1 MENKNMPPNHKK
13 NNIQMKNIFP
23 SLIIMLVIVSC
34 ENSRK
39 IAVQPQSKGG
49 NSYIEQYKDLAIK
62 EMKRSGVPASIT
74 LAQGML
80 ESDYGRS
87 TLAVNA
93 NNHFG
98 IKCHNDWTGKR
109 IYHDDDRRNECFRS
123 YRDVYESFKDHS
135 DFLTGVSR
143 YDFLFDYEITEY
155 KKWARG
161 LKKAGYAT
169 SPTYASKLIDLIERY
184 QLYRYDRQTTSYK
197 MTISGGPQNLGNVD
211 DFAISHSGHTVKNRN
226 RIDYIITRPGDTF
239 RNLTEEFDMLPW
251 ELPKYNELDKNAKLE
266 PGQILYLQPKR
277 NKAARGYD
285 IHIVKEGDTLHSIS
299 QLYGIKLKK
308 LCKKNDMEPGDQLEQ
323 GMKVWLRKNKPD
335 TEDSQKKNDTKSDN

>member
-34 ENSRK
+34 ETSRK

-87 TLAVNA
+87 TLAVKA

-98 IKCHNDWTGKR
+98 IKCHNDWTGGR
-109 IYHDDDRRNECFRS
+109 IYHDDDRKGECFRK

-169 SPTYASKLIDLIERY
+169 SPTYASKLINLIERY
-184 QLYRYDRQTTSYK
+184 QLDQLDRQKFSSQTENTADQSR
-197 MTISGGPQNLGNVD
+197 LGNVD
-211 DFAISHSGHTVKNRN
+211 NYQISVQRHSIRSNN
-226 RIDYIITRPGDTF
+226 RIDYIKVKDGDTF
-239 RNLTEEFDMLPW
+239 
-251 ELPKYNELDKNAKLE
+251 
-266 PGQILYLQPKR
+266 
-277 NKAARGYD
+277 
-285 IHIVKEGDTLHSIS
+285 
-299 QLYGIKLKK
+299 
-308 LCKKNDMEPGDQLEQ
+308 
-323 GMKVWLRKNKPD
+323 
-335 TEDSQKKNDTKSDN
+335 

>member
-1 MENKNMPPNHKK
+1 MKK
-13 NNIQMKNIFP
+13 IL
-23 SLIIMLVIVSC
+23 SLVFITVIIVSC
-34 ENSRK
+34 ETQRRVSVR
-39 IAVQPQSKGG
+39 PQTKDG
-49 NSYIEQYKDLAIK
+49 NSYIEAYKDLAVR

-87 TLAVNA
+87 TLAVKA

-109 IYHDDDRRNECFRS
+109 ILHDDDRRNECFRS

-169 SPTYASKLIDLIERY
+169 SPTYASKLIELIERY

-239 RNLTEEFDMLPW
+239 RSLTEEFDMLPW

-266 PGQILYLQPKR
+266 PGKILYLQPKR

-285 IHIVKEGDTLHSIS
+285 VHIVKEEDTLYSIS
-299 QLYGIKLKK
+299 QLYGIKLDK
-308 LCKKNDMEPGDQLEQ
+308 LCKKNHVKPGDELKP
-323 GMKVWLRKNKPD
+323 GMEIYLRKEKPL
-335 TEDSQKKNDTKSDN
+335 EEEKKDEKN

>member
-49 NSYIEQYKDLAIK
+49 NSYIEQYKDLAVR

-87 TLAVNA
+87 TLAVKA

-109 IYHDDDRRNECFRS
+109 IYHDDDRKNECFRK
-123 YRDVYESFKDHS
+123 YNDVYESFKDHS
-135 DFLTGVSR
+135 DFLTGVNR
-143 YDFLFDYEITEY
+143 YDFLFELKITEY

-169 SPTYASKLIDLIERY
+169 SPTYASKLINLIERY
-184 QLYRYDRQTTSYK
+184 QLHQYDENRYSSHYASSSSTSR
-197 MTISGGPQNLGNVD
+197 LGDVD
-211 DFAISHSGHTVKNRN
+211 
-226 RIDYIITRPGDTF
+226 
-239 RNLTEEFDMLPW
+239 
-251 ELPKYNELDKNAKLE
+251 
-266 PGQILYLQPKR
+266 
-277 NKAARGYD
+277 
-285 IHIVKEGDTLHSIS
+285 
-299 QLYGIKLKK
+299 
-308 LCKKNDMEPGDQLEQ
+308 
-323 GMKVWLRKNKPD
+323 
-335 TEDSQKKNDTKSDN
+335 

>member
-1 MENKNMPPNHKK
+1 MKK
-13 NNIQMKNIFP
+13 ILF
-23 SLIIMLVIVSC
+23 LVFIAVIIVSC
-34 ENSRK
+34 ETQRRVSVR
-39 IAVQPQSKGG
+39 PQTKDG
-49 NSYIEQYKDLAIK
+49 NSYIEAYKDLAVR

-123 YRDVYESFKDHS
+123 YRYVYESFKDHS

-169 SPTYASKLIDLIERY
+169 SPTYASKLINLIERY
-184 QLYRYDRQTTSYK
+184 QLDQLDRQKFSSQTENTADQSR
-197 MTISGGPQNLGNVD
+197 LGNVD
-211 DFAISHSGHTVKNRN
+211 NYQISVQRHSIRSNN
-226 RIDYIITRPGDTF
+226 RIDYIKVKDGDTF
-239 RNLTEEFDMLPW
+239 
-251 ELPKYNELDKNAKLE
+251 
-266 PGQILYLQPKR
+266 
-277 NKAARGYD
+277 
-285 IHIVKEGDTLHSIS
+285 
-299 QLYGIKLKK
+299 
-308 LCKKNDMEPGDQLEQ
+308 
-323 GMKVWLRKNKPD
+323 
-335 TEDSQKKNDTKSDN
+335 